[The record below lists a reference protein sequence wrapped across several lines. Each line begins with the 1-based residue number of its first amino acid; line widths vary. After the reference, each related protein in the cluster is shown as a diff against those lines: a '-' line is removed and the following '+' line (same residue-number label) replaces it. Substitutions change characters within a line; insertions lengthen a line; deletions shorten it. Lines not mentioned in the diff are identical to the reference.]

1 MIFVSFSKNIGVPLG
16 SININFLLE
25 SLFVGLMAGGCGIM
39 GVPWHTAATV
49 RSVAHTSSLSVMS
62 KSHAPGEAP
71 KLLEVKEQRVTNL
84 LGRYTD

>member
-1 MIFVSFSKNIGVPLG
+1 
-16 SININFLLE
+16 
-25 SLFVGLMAGGCGIM
+25 M

-71 KLLEVKEQRVTNL
+71 KLLEVKEQRLTNL
-84 LGRYTD
+84 LGMFLDSILIDMKRREAVMSCMIRADMEQRWLVDYNGFHPQ

>member
-1 MIFVSFSKNIGVPLG
+1 MLTYFN
-16 SININFLLE
+16 
-25 SLFVGLMAGGCGIM
+25 VGIMAGGCGLM

-84 LGRYTD
+84 LGNIPGG